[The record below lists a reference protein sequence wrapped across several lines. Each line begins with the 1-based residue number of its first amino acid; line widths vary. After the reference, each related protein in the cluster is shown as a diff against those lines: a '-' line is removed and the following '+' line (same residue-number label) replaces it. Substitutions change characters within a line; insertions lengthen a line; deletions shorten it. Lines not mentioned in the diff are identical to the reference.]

1 MSGDALPA
9 DPDSHAR
16 SRAFANVPVV
26 AGDVIAEKYVVEK
39 VIGAGGVG
47 VVVSARHTLLAER
60 VAIKLLQRSACT
72 SDENLARFDREG
84 RALARLKS
92 PHVARVMDVGA
103 LPSGE
108 PFMVMELLDGNDL
121 SAVIRRDAPVPIER
135 AVSWIVQACEAV
147 VEAHAVGIIHRD
159 LKPANLFLCRDAG
172 GDELIKVLDFG
183 ISKLLRD
190 AAPRDHGLTQATSVI
205 GSPLYMSPEQME
217 APAEADERS
226 DIWALGTLLYE
237 LVSGA
242 APFDAPTIPLLC
254 AQICTGEPRPLTSHL
269 PGVPEGLAR
278 VVHRC
283 LANRPEDRFQ
293 SVADLVFALA
303 PFGPPSASY
312 AAERIARVARSA
324 GLPVSD
330 EPVPLGDGAGPVSTV
345 LPRSALPG
353 ATVAIADEDTSGEG
367 PRSSRRRWSWSS
379 APPPPPSAG
388 VERAPLAAEPS
399 EGAGTF
405 AKQILGAALAAC
417 LAVYA
422 VSAFSGRPASAEL
435 RRGVWHVVREAGV
448 VHRLAVSWH
457 GRAHRGDGPAASQP
471 SALVEPPPAVHPSS
485 DHEAPQAPV
494 PMPLSKRGDVR
505 RLLHALSPR

>member
-1 MSGDALPA
+1 MSGDALPV
-9 DPDSHAR
+9 DPEAPAR

-26 AGDVIAEKYVVEK
+26 AGDVIAGKYVVEK

-47 VVVSARHTLLAER
+47 VVVSARHTLLDER

-84 RALARLKS
+84 RALARIKS

-103 LPSGE
+103 LPTGE
-108 PFMVMELLDGNDL
+108 PFMVMERLDGDDL
-121 SAVIRRDAPVPIER
+121 SVVIRRDAPVPIER

-190 AAPRDHGLTQATSVI
+190 AAPRDHGLTQATSII

-217 APAEADERS
+217 SPAEADERS

-237 LVSGA
+237 LVSGV

-254 AQICTGEPRPLTSHL
+254 AQICTGSPRPLGAQL

-330 EPVPLGDGAGPVSTV
+330 EPISLGDGAGPVSTV
-345 LPRSALPG
+345 RPRSALPG
-353 ATVAIADEDTSGEG
+353 ATVTILDEDTSNE
-367 PRSSRRRWSWSS
+367 PKSSRRKWSWSS
-379 APPPPPSAG
+379 APPPPPASQR
-388 VERAPLAAEPS
+388 ERAPVVVETS
-399 EGAGTF
+399 ESPGTF

-417 LAVYA
+417 VALYA
-422 VSAFSGRPASAEL
+422 VASFSAKTAPAAEL
-435 RRGVWHVVREAGV
+435 RRGVWHVAREADLAR
-448 VHRLAVSWH
+448 RLAHAWH
-457 GRAHRGDGPAASQP
+457 GRDRDAGAVDAAAGRTASTESAAAP
-471 SALVEPPPAVHPSS
+471 SALVRPPSAVHP
-485 DHEAPQAPV
+485 PP
-494 PMPLSKRGDVR
+494 
-505 RLLHALSPR
+505 PR